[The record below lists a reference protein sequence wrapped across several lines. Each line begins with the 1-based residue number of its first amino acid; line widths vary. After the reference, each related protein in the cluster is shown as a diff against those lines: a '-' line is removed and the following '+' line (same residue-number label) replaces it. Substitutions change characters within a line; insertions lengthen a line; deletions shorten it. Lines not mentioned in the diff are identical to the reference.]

1 VYDSCSKIVIPTQR
15 QFSSP
20 SSLYKLV
27 KLGFT
32 RVASIGDTTDAFMQQ
47 CDVTKFAANVVS
59 YSYIV

>member
-1 VYDSCSKIVIPTQR
+1 VYQGCRKIIIPIQQ

-32 RVASIGDTTDAFMQQ
+32 TVANIGDTTGAFMKQ

-59 YSYIV
+59 YSCIV

>member
-1 VYDSCSKIVIPTQR
+1 
-15 QFSSP
+15 
-20 SSLYKLV
+20 V

-32 RVASIGDTTDAFMQQ
+32 TVANIGDTTGAFMKQ